1 MMRGRGQHRRDG
13 SAVGAVALVSAGA
26 LAVSSL
32 LSLQA
37 GSVASAAAATA
48 QAGTTAVGTATL
60 SATVETV
67 PVPHAGDAADD
78 PAIWI
83 NPADPSHSAVIG
95 TDKQGALLVYD
106 LAGQQVQSQAV
117 GDINNVDVRSDLGD
131 GRAFPL
137 GGRAISLVTATN
149 RTSNSILVDEL
160 DPATRELH
168 DVAARVIT
176 VGVEAYGTCMYRSPQ
191 TGSFY
196 VFITSKAGQLEQ
208 WELRDN
214 GAARWTAPWSGL
226 SR

>member
-60 SATVETV
+60 SATVENL

-83 NPADPSHSAVIG
+83 NPADPSHSAGIG
-95 TDKQGALLVYD
+95 TDKQRALLVYD
-106 LAGQQVQSQAV
+106 LAGQQAQSQAAS
-117 GDINNVDVRSDLGD
+117 GPTNVDVR
-131 GRAFPL
+131 
-137 GGRAISLVTATN
+137 
-149 RTSNSILVDEL
+149 
-160 DPATRELH
+160 PAPP
-168 DVAARVIT
+168 D
-176 VGVEAYGTCMYRSPQ
+176 
-191 TGSFY
+191 
-196 VFITSKAGQLEQ
+196 
-208 WELRDN
+208 
-214 GAARWTAPWSGL
+214 
-226 SR
+226 